1 VNEAVDSGGFGR
13 FQWLLLI
20 YVGMAWMSD
29 ALEMMLLSYL
39 GPALR
44 CEWGLTPID
53 EAAVT
58 TVVRAP
64 ILSHCV
70 KPYAAQRRRVWSKRT
85 GAQHLVL
92 AHLTRT

>member
-1 VNEAVDSGGFGR
+1 VNEALDSGGFGR
-13 FQWLLLI
+13 FHWLLLI
-20 YVGMAWMSD
+20 YVGLAWMSD

-58 TVVRAP
+58 TVVRSPSA
-64 ILSHCV
+64 STRTHCP
-70 KPYAAQRRRVWSKRT
+70 KPLNQPATAQRLQRE
-85 GAQHLVL
+85 
-92 AHLTRT
+92 

>member
-1 VNEAVDSGGFGR
+1 MTGRSSTRRAGFTVNEAVDSGGFGR
-13 FQWLLLI
+13 FQWLLLG

-44 CEWGLTPID
+44 CEWGLTPVD

-64 ILSHCV
+64 TLSPC
-70 KPYAAQRRRVWSKRT
+70 S
-85 GAQHLVL
+85 
-92 AHLTRT
+92 